1 MKPLR
6 LRLRLIIKMSN
17 KAQLAA
23 ITKRLK
29 KYAEKDIPAATRTA
43 ANQTAKVAKTRV
55 VKAISKQAKV
65 PPKQIRNR
73 AKVTKGYGVSFAK
86 LSLNVKGVSLI
97 NLNPRK
103 NKRGVRAYGRQFD
116 GHFIGRLKAADNN
129 RYRHVLYRREELRKP
144 DEKAP
149 LWLPRI
155 PIKIATQEITPK
167 VIRREFKSSFQK
179 RYLHEINRRR
189 SRG

>member
-1 MKPLR
+1 
-6 LRLRLIIKMSN
+6 MSN
-17 KAQLAA
+17 KSQLTAV
-23 ITKRLK
+23 TKRLK

-43 ANQTAKVAKTRV
+43 ANQTARVAKTRV

-73 AKVTKGYGVSFAK
+73 AKVTKAYGVSLAK

-103 NKRGVRAYGRQFD
+103 NKRGVRAYGRQFNGAFMGRIKAGD
-116 GHFIGRLKAADNN
+116 GQLYK
-129 RYRHVLYRREELRKP
+129 HVLYRQTKER
-144 DEKAP
+144 AP